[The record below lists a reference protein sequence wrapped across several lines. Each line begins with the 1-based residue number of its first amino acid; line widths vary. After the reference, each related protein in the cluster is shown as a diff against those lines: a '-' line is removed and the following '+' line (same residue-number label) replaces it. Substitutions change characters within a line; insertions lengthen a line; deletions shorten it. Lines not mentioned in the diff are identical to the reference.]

1 MLYVLIF
8 TILFAVVSSAIC
20 SVMEAA
26 LYAVP
31 VPLVKHLA
39 DQGTRRG
46 KVLLQLKSNIE
57 RPITAILILNTI
69 ANTAGASVAGWAYG
83 EVWGARFGELGL
95 LAFSSIFIA
104 LILIF
109 SEITPKILGVV
120 YCRKIAPVIAL
131 PLYWLTKLFT
141 LPIGVA
147 AVISSRLRPE
157 NEAPTISY
165 EEVLSMAQLGTEEG
179 ALDHF
184 EGSIIKNVIGLD
196 QLLVRDVLTPRVVVL
211 RLNENLTLSEIA
223 NQVLDWNHSR
233 VPLYAEDEPDHL
245 KSYVNQRDIFRKLLT
260 DEKDVKLKDVARPLE
275 VVPELM
281 RVDKL
286 LLKMFERREQIC
298 AVVDEH
304 GSLAGIITLE
314 DLIEELLGREIVD
327 EYDAVSDLRLFARL
341 GVLIKKG
348 RGTETAG

>member
-1 MLYVLIF
+1 MLYVLIS
-8 TILFAVVSSAIC
+8 TIIFAVVSSAIC

-31 VPLVKHLA
+31 LASVKHLA

-46 KVLLQLKSNIE
+46 RVLLHLKSNVE
-57 RPITAILILNTI
+57 RPIAAILILNTI

-95 LAFSSIFIA
+95 FAFSAVFIV
-104 LILIF
+104 LILIC
-109 SEITPKILGVV
+109 SEILPKILGVV
-120 YCRKIAPVIAL
+120 YCRQIAPVIAL

-141 LPIGVA
+141 LPIGIA
-147 AVISSRLRPE
+147 SVISKRLRSD
-157 NEAPTISY
+157 NQAPAVSS

-211 RLNENLTLSEIA
+211 RLDENLTLAEIE

-233 VPLYAEDEPDHL
+233 VPLYAEDRPDHL
-245 KSYVNQRDIFRKLLT
+245 KSYVNQRDIFRKLLANQ
-260 DEKDVKLKDVARPLE
+260 KGLKLKEVARPLE

-286 LLKMFERREQIC
+286 LLKMFECREQIC

-304 GSLAGIITLE
+304 GSLAGIVTLE

-327 EYDAVSDLRLFARL
+327 EYDTVSDLRLFAKL
-341 GVLIKKG
+341 GLLIKKG
-348 RGTETAG
+348 RVTEKID